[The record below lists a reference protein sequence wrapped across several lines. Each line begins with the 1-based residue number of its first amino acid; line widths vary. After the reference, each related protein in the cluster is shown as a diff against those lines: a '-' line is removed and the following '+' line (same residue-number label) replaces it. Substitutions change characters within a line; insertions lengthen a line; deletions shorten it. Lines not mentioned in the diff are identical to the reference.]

1 MLNLK
6 IATLEDLEDIVDLM
20 VSFKVESPY
29 STLSTDIL
37 KIRTTVLDY
46 LNKDKKESIILLSY
60 SKDLKD
66 KGPIGIIVG
75 SIQEFPF
82 SLDKQAYEHIWYVLP
97 KYRKNKVGLELY
109 EAFEYWATR
118 LGVKVIHSAY
128 PNKDL
133 EEFYVSKGYKP
144 LERVY
149 YKIIE
154 DEVNT

>member
-1 MLNLK
+1 MNLK
-6 IATLEDLEDIVDLM
+6 IASIEDLEDIVDLM
-20 VSFKVESPY
+20 VTFKVESPY
-29 STLSTDIL
+29 STLSTDIE
-37 KIRTTVLDY
+37 KIRTSVLDG
-46 LNKDKKESIILLSY
+46 LNKDKKEYLILLSY
-60 SKDLKD
+60 SEDFKD
-66 KGPIGIIVG
+66 KGPIGIIIG

-109 EAFEYWATR
+109 EAFEYWAIK

-128 PNKDL
+128 PSEDL
-133 EEFYVSKGYKP
+133 KTFYLSKGYKP

-149 YKIIE
+149 YKII